1 MGIIYSAE
9 ETRDHLAKVI
19 KNIEGLYKDE
29 CINWA
34 GKTKGKENKEYYS
47 EIIAKFLKEEGI
59 KEKLSQIKPIG
70 RKKYKLNHDGK
81 TQRETNRQEEIFA
94 KKLFNSKR
102 EFTNLGK
109 IIEYQIPLKK
119 EMSNKGVGK
128 IDLIS
133 YSENP
138 KSAYIIELKFG
149 YNKETLLRAVL
160 EISTY
165 YHQLSPENFLN
176 SFDQY
181 KKNGLKPKDI
191 KKAVLLCEFTNSYN
205 EAKDLKNRL
214 ELKKLIEEL
223 DVKIFLMNYNT
234 EEIELI

>member
-81 TQRETNRQEEIFA
+81 TKRETNRREEIFA
-94 KKLFNSKR
+94 KKLVTTKR
-102 EFTNLGK
+102 AFANLGE
-109 IIEYQIPLKK
+109 ILGYQIPLKDK
-119 EMSNKGVGK
+119 QKHKAGK

-133 YSENP
+133 YNENP
-138 KSAYIIELKFG
+138 KRAYIIELKFG

-165 YHQLSPENFLN
+165 YHQLSQENFLN

-181 KKNGLKPKDI
+181 KNNGLKPKDI